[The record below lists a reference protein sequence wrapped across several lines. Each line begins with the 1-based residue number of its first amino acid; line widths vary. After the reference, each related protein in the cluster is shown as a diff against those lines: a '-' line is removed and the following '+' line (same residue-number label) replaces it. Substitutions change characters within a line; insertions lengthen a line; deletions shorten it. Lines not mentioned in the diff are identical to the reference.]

1 MWKPDIEEYYSL
13 FVLAY
18 EKFIKLEEFKNVRIF
33 KTKGSKI
40 RWIEKVLD
48 STFSD
53 GRKRLIDLVILP
65 YLINVKGISP
75 EEATQITL
83 DWALKNHEI
92 SPITIDGRRM
102 TLSSLSNYV
111 KYRAKRVAQI
121 RLKPLGY
128 NGMKK
133 WFADVEEIW
142 RVVSE
147 G

>member
-1 MWKPDIEEYYSL
+1 L
-13 FVLAY
+13 TY
-18 EKFIKLEEFKNVRIF
+18 EKFVKPEEFRNVKIF

-40 RWIEKVLD
+40 RWIEKVLN
-48 STFSD
+48 STFTD

-92 SPITIDGRRM
+92 SPIRVNGRGATI
-102 TLSSLSNYV
+102 SSLTNYI

-121 RLKPLGY
+121 GLKPLSYEGIEKMVWRCRR
-128 NGMKK
+128 NLEGGEK
-133 WFADVEEIW
+133 WL
-142 RVVSE
+142 RRK
-147 G
+147 